1 MTLKPE
7 DYGEKYQD
15 HLVEQ
20 YKHYAEMADNV
31 SARRSQA
38 NTFYIT
44 VLSGLLAVL
53 AFAADKIPG
62 EAQFTAFLAVGL
74 LGIVLCVVWYI
85 NLEAYRQLNS
95 GKYKVIQE
103 MEKELP
109 FPSYTREWE
118 IVNMVDG
125 ANLPRYTR
133 LTWVEKIVPILMAIP
148 YLFLCLYAISN
159 LW

>member
-1 MTLKPE
+1 MAVEPE
-7 DYGEKYQD
+7 EYGEKYHD
-15 HLVEQ
+15 HLIEQ
-20 YKHYAEMADNV
+20 YKIYAEMADNV

-95 GKYKVIQE
+95 AKYKVIQE
-103 MEKELP
+103 MEEKLP
-109 FPSYTREWE
+109 FPSYTQEWA
-118 IVNMVDG
+118 IVNMKDG
-125 ANLPRYTR
+125 TNQPRYTR
-133 LTWVEKIVPILMAIP
+133 LTWVEKIVPILMAMP
-148 YLFLCLYAISN
+148 YLFLTLYALLN